1 MKQVLLASVQASALV
16 VASAAAL
23 VVALAAAP
31 GPARAAQAAAP
42 TGSGGASIAAI
53 VNGQII
59 TNDDVTSRARLLALS
74 NGMPAT
80 QDALNR
86 LKPQITSELVDQTL
100 QLQEINKRSVV
111 VPESDIADS
120 IAHIE
125 QGNGLPPGGLRQRM
139 EASGVPYSTLVAQIR
154 TQLGWQ
160 TVLHQVLGQELQ
172 PTAGDMNAEKKALAA
187 ELGGTQY
194 HIAEIFIPV
203 SGPEEEATARQFAN
217 TVISLLH
224 TGASFPVVATQF
236 SQATT
241 ALQGGDRGFVPLNQ
255 LDPAV
260 AAVVTA
266 MPAGAISNPIR
277 VPGGYDI
284 VQLEQVHNAGNSS
297 RTILSVRQVFAPF
310 AQPVSNGQLG
320 PAQGAVVEK
329 LEQGAKADRTCADME
344 ATNASFGNVR
354 PADPGPVDLANVS
367 PPQFQAM
374 LTALPLG
381 KVSQPIV
388 AQDGVSVLMI
398 CSKEDHAAAMPAD
411 DDIKNLI
418 VERRVELESQQL
430 LDQLRH
436 ESIITME

>member
-1 MKQVLLASVQASALV
+1 MKQVLLATTLM
-16 VASAAAL
+16 AAL
-23 VVALAAAP
+23 VAALAAP
-31 GPARAAQAAAP
+31 GLARAAQAAPAG
-42 TGSGGASIAAI
+42 GSDGGASIAAI

-59 TNDDVTSRARLLALS
+59 TDDDVNSRARLLALS
-74 NGMPAT
+74 NGMQVT
-80 QDALNR
+80 QDVLNR
-86 LKPQITSELVDQTL
+86 LKPQITTELVDQTL
-100 QLQEINKRSVV
+100 QLQEINKRNVV
-111 VPESDIADS
+111 VQESDIADA

-125 QGNGLPPGGLRQRM
+125 QSNGLPPGGLRQHM
-139 EASGVPYSTLVAQIR
+139 QASGVPYGTLVSQIR

-160 TVLHQVLGQELQ
+160 TVLHQVLGTDLQ
-172 PTAGDMNAEKKALAA
+172 PTDGDMNAEKKALATQ
-187 ELGGTQY
+187 LSDSQY
-194 HIAEIFIPV
+194 HLAEIFIPV
-203 SGPEEEATARQFAN
+203 AGPGDEATAREFAT
-217 TVISLLH
+217 TVINLLH
-224 TGASFPVVATQF
+224 TGASFPAVATQF

-241 ALQGGDRGFVPLNQ
+241 ALQGGDLGFVPLNQ

-284 VQLEQVHNAGNSS
+284 VQLQQVHNIGDSS
-297 RTILSVRQVFAPF
+297 RTILSLRRVFAPF
-310 AQPVSNGQLG
+310 PQPITNGQIG
-320 PAQGAVVEK
+320 PAQGAVMDK
-329 LEQGAKADRTCADME
+329 LEQSVKAAQSCTDMD
-344 ATNASFGNVR
+344 AINTSFGNVR

-374 LTALPLG
+374 LTTLPVG

-388 AQDGVSVLMI
+388 AQEGASVLMV
-398 CSKEDHAAAMPAD
+398 CSRENRAASIPAD
-411 DDIKNLI
+411 SDIKDLI